1 MSIEDFSEE
10 QNSLLNK
17 IEIVEIELA
26 KFQDELNI
34 ARNIISKEHE
44 RINNSINYAW
54 LAVFIG
60 AIPIFSYLSGNRDG
74 FVLIL
79 ACFGVLAIIILIG
92 VSNETSPYES
102 RRDNL
107 LRRSNSRLEDKI
119 EIDIKLTED
128 NLHKYKKALHALEE
142 LIKQKQLDEL
152 EARRK
157 DAQNA
162 LSNNHDEQAI
172 EGKNILDN
180 SPPPSPERFSICIKC
195 NGDGCVKCDGKGYND

>member
-10 QNSLLNK
+10 QKSLLNK
-17 IEIVEIELA
+17 IETVEIDLA
-26 KFQDELNI
+26 KFKGELSI
-34 ARNIISKEHE
+34 ARSIISNEQE
-44 RINNSINYAW
+44 RINNSKNYAW

-60 AIPIFSYLSGNRDG
+60 AIPIFSYLSGNRDA

-79 ACFGVLAIIILIG
+79 ACFGVIAIIILIG
-92 VSNETSPYES
+92 VSNETSPYGS
-102 RRDNL
+102 WRDNL

-128 NLHKYKKALHALEE
+128 NLHKYKKALYALEE

-152 EARRK
+152 NARRK

-162 LSNNHDEQAI
+162 QSNNHDEQAI
-172 EGKNILDN
+172 KGKNILDN
-180 SPPPSPERFSICIKC
+180 SQPPSPERFSICIKC
-195 NGDGCVKCDGKGYND
+195 NGEGCVKCDGKGYND